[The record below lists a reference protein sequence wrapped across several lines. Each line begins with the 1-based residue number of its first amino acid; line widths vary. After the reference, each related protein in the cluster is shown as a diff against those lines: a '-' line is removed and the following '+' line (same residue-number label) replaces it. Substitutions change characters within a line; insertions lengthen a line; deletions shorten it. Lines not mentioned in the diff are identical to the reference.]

1 MFAHFDT
8 LFTRMNAN
16 LDRFSILPVAF
27 LAILAAA
34 VFTAVVLEQ
43 NTGAR
48 AAAALLQL
56 GA

>member
-16 LDRFSILPVAF
+16 LDRLSLVPAAFCAVLTVAV
-27 LAILAAA
+27 LAA
-34 VFTAVVLEQ
+34 FVLEQ

-56 GA
+56 GG

>member
-16 LDRFSILPVAF
+16 LDRLSIVPVAF
-27 LAILAAA
+27 LAILGGAVLAA
-34 VFTAVVLEQ
+34 FVLEQ